1 MPTGRRVSK
10 RAACGSVFGN
20 PDDAS
25 GPGRAQGCLRAVSD
39 TGFEVEHGLATRRKL
54 AIDLL
59 ESVVTACSEHQGGA
73 SLRPQPGGEP
83 DAAGGNGDDN
93 DPLVDG
99 IEPDFRVAS
108 LLDAGGLIREG
119 PNP

>member
-59 ESVVTACSEHQGGA
+59 ESVVTACSEHQGVA
-73 SLRPQPGGEP
+73 
-83 DAAGGNGDDN
+83 
-93 DPLVDG
+93 PLSA
-99 IEPDFRVAS
+99 PNPVAS
-108 LLDAGGLIREG
+108 PMPLEETVMTMTRWWMGLNRTSVSRPSSMQG
-119 PNP
+119 D